1 MNRRQLFPVLGA
13 AVLPFAARPLFAAAP
28 APGVSAEA
36 HSIYERAL
44 VFDANLAPPL
54 PDDLPYPAALADMVR
69 NSGVTAVKTSLGG
82 SGESFEDTITEIA
95 YFQRLIEAVPDLFLQ
110 VRAAADFE
118 RAKRERRF
126 GIVFSFESTNMLD
139 GKLERIELFRNLG
152 VRVMQLSYNKTSPF
166 AAGVMADP
174 PTGLTEL
181 GHKAVAAMNKEAIAI
196 DISHANAAT
205 SADVLA
211 ASTVPVLITHAG
223 VTAVHAHPRNKPDA
237 LLRAV
242 ADKGGCVGIYDLPYL
257 TASPKQ
263 PTLDDYVAHLT
274 HALEICGEDHVGI
287 GSDSGLEPWD
297 LSEKGMEAF
306 RKMTEDR
313 QKAGVAAPEED
324 RPMYVIGLNTP
335 RRSEVIADALLKHG
349 YSARVAEKVLG
360 LNFIAALTRIWG

>member
-1 MNRRQLFPVLGA
+1 MNRRQLFPVFGA
-13 AVLPFAARPLFAAAP
+13 ALLPLAVRTAFASAP
-28 APGVSAEA
+28 EPGVSAEA
-36 HSIYERAL
+36 HSLYERAF

-54 PDDLPYPAALADMVR
+54 PDDLPYPPAMAEMVR

-82 SGESFEDTITEIA
+82 SGESFEDTLNEIA

-110 VRAAADFE
+110 VRTAADFA

-126 GIVFSFESTNMLD
+126 GIVFSFESTNMLGD
-139 GKLERIELFRNLG
+139 KLERIELFRNLG

-181 GHKAVAAMNKEAIAI
+181 GRKAVATMNKEGIAI

-205 SADVLA
+205 STDVLA
-211 ASTVPVLITHAG
+211 ASSAPALITHAG
-223 VTAVHAHPRNKPDA
+223 ASVIHAHPRNKPDA
-237 LLRAV
+237 ILRAV
-242 ADKGGCVGIYDLPYL
+242 ADKGGCVGIFDLPYL
-257 TASPKQ
+257 TASPRQ
-263 PTLDDYVAHLT
+263 PALDDYMAHLT
-274 HALEICGEDHVGI
+274 HVLGVCGEDHVGI

-297 LSEKGMEAF
+297 LSPKGMEAF

-335 RRSEVIADALLKHG
+335 RRSEVIADALLKRG
-349 YSARVAEKVLG
+349 YPARVAEKVLG
-360 LNFIAALTRIWG
+360 ANFVGALTRIWG